1 MEVVVPSAASADE
14 LRRELAEVERER
26 RRLEQLISDIEK
38 RSNPNAAAATAAAG
52 GSAAVTAGAASTFG
66 ADRFDRYACRASME

>member
-38 RSNPNAAAATAAAG
+38 RSNPNAAATTAATAG

-66 ADRFDRYACRASME
+66 ADRFDRYAC